1 MNFLYLFG
9 TVIMLCVS
17 NMAMLTAH
25 YGHLK
30 NKWLNRQSLV
40 VIILVSWGI
49 ALFEYMFMIPANRLG
64 SQKAALTLS
73 QLKILQE
80 CITLAIF
87 IPFSIFIM
95 GEPITYK
102 YFLAGLCITAA
113 AYFIFT

>member
-1 MNFLYLFG
+1 MNLYFFG
-9 TVIMLCVS
+9 TVVMLCFS

-30 NKWLNRQSLV
+30 NKWLNRQPLLT
-40 VIILVSWGI
+40 IILVSWGI
-49 ALFEYMFMIPANRLG
+49 ALFEYMFMIPANRIG
-64 SQKAALTLS
+64 SQKAALSLS

-80 CITLAIF
+80 CITLTVF

-102 YFLAGLCITAA
+102 YVLAALCICAA
-113 AYFIFT
+113 AYFIFLF